1 MEILSSSKFCNFLYS
16 ADLHNKSVSCQV
28 FAEEKQPIDVY
39 FDRKAKPLD
48 KLMAESQNRLLP
60 LLLLNNEIWGTHIS
74 AVDFGQK
81 TYQM

>member
-1 MEILSSSKFCNFLYS
+1 MSGICRRK
-16 ADLHNKSVSCQV
+16 K
-28 FAEEKQPIDVY
+28 KPIDLY
-39 FDRKAKPLD
+39 FDSKAKPLD

-74 AVDFGQK
+74 AVDSGQK